1 MRALYMQLWQ
11 DLGYLAR
18 PVASATASRTSL
30 AAESSASTG
39 VMVAEALWE
48 GEEEIAAFFC
58 RGPVRRSAFFA
69 LQVART
75 VQKMHVHHASML
87 HLIGTEVF
95 SLATA
100 SPAFRLGRS
109 GPTKSGSSVMSK
121 NRSFANSVHLRDCLP
136 LNVCRIALILDVY

>member
-48 GEEEIAAFFC
+48 GEEEIAAFCC

-69 LQVART
+69 LQVAA
-75 VQKMHVHHASML
+75 QYIKCMHIM
-87 HLIGTEVF
+87 
-95 SLATA
+95 
-100 SPAFRLGRS
+100 PA
-109 GPTKSGSSVMSK
+109 
-121 NRSFANSVHLRDCLP
+121 
-136 LNVCRIALILDVY
+136 CRISLGLKCSH

>member
-75 VQKMHVHHASML
+75 VQKMHAHHASML
-87 HLIGTEVF
+87 HLIGTEV
-95 SLATA
+95 L
-100 SPAFRLGRS
+100 
-109 GPTKSGSSVMSK
+109 
-121 NRSFANSVHLRDCLP
+121 
-136 LNVCRIALILDVY
+136 